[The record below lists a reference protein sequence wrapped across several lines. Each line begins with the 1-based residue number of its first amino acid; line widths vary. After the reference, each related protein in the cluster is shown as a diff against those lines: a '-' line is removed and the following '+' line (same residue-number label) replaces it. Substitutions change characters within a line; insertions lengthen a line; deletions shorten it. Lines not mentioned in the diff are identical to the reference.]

1 MTTQV
6 IVDPKGKFYVN
17 TGSFPFVDP
26 TQGQRF
32 EPGVHVQIVQTAWMK
47 EQPVIKEVAQ
57 DTKASK

>member
-6 IVDPKGKFYVN
+6 IVDTKGKFYVN
-17 TGSFPFVDP
+17 TGAYAFVDP

-47 EQPVIKEVAQ
+47 EQPVLKEVVAEP
-57 DTKASK
+57 KSAK